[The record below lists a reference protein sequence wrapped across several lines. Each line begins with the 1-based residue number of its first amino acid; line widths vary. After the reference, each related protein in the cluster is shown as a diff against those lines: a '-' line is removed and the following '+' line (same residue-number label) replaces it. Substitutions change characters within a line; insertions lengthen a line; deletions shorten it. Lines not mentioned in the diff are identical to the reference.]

1 MAFESQNSINLE
13 QILNLDESELN
24 QIIFS
29 DSDSLDDAENEDPNV
44 TNQFYQNVNRTFN
57 QSTALSPIQEEVSSL
72 ILSSNLANLNKIV
85 QSPVQGSPKKDFAV
99 AGKNF

>member
-29 DSDSLDDAENEDPNV
+29 DSDSLDDAENEDPNI
-44 TNQFYQNVNRTFN
+44 TN
-57 QSTALSPIQEEVSSL
+57 
-72 ILSSNLANLNKIV
+72 
-85 QSPVQGSPKKDFAV
+85 
-99 AGKNF
+99 